1 MQNLKVRKATSITEF
16 KANPNEQV
24 RQAGNSAFAVLTNNL
39 PSFYVL
45 PPALFEKI
53 SDMIE
58 DLELK
63 DLLEQRM
70 SERDK
75 FVDVNLDELS

>member
-1 MQNLKVRKATSITEF
+1 VQTLKVKKTTSITEF

-24 RQAGNSAFAVLTNNL
+24 RKAGHSAFAVLTNNL

-53 SDMIE
+53 ADMIE
-58 DLELK
+58 DIELEE
-63 DLLEQRM
+63 LLTKRINEP
-70 SERDK
+70 EK
-75 FVDVNLDELS
+75 FVDVNLDEL